1 MMKVNQVVQEV
12 NQVFNLLHKV
22 VQEVNQTNKYQLVM
36 MYLKGVF
43 VFLM

>member
-22 VQEVNQTNKYQLVM
+22 VQEANQANKYQLVM